1 MKRKRKTLDERRVAD
16 RTAKKLARQAA
27 RVEDGTCLEDGTC
40 SRCWSGS
47 GKKSGHLGR
56 HMKHKRPASTIKC
69 KKCSKNAMPANYGF
83 CDEHRARPDH
93 DEGKTAPR
101 SGHMKH
107 KRPAGKCKKC
117 SKNAMPANYGFCD
130 EHRARPDHDE
140 GKTAPRS
147 GRTDFTCCKRND
159 SVKENS
165 RRQQFSPTSKQDKD
179 LLHTFNAL
187 AKRRGIALLD
197 TANAGC
203 VGTMSHHYKV
213 LQAFGPFITPSWR
226 R

>member
-1 MKRKRKTLDERRVAD
+1 MKRKRLTDDERRVAD
-16 RTAKKLARQAA
+16 RTAKMLARQAA
-27 RVEDGTCLEDGTC
+27 RVEDGTCSKDGTC

-56 HMKHKRPASTIKC
+56 HMKHKRPAST
-69 KKCSKNAMPANYGF
+69 
-83 CDEHRARPDH
+83 
-93 DEGKTAPR
+93 
-101 SGHMKH
+101 
-107 KRPAGKCKKC
+107 GKCKKC

-165 RRQQFSPTSKQDKD
+165 RRQQFSPTSKQGKGF
-179 LLHTFNAL
+179 LH
-187 AKRRGIALLD
+187 
-197 TANAGC
+197 
-203 VGTMSHHYKV
+203 
-213 LQAFGPFITPSWR
+213 AFYG
-226 R
+226 